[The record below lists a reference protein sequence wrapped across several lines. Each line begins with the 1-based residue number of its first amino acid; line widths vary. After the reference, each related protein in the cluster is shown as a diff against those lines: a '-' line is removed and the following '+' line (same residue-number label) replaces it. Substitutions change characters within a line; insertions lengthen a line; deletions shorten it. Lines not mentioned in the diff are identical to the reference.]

1 MIAMP
6 QTASA
11 QEDAA
16 AMKNAVCK
24 LLAIQ
29 KQQGQSSRVAGA
41 AYQAGVDVNGNAVV
55 PVDVNATP
63 QSQSII
69 IPIEI
74 DLAERFD
81 IPDLGETQVS
91 TAEIQS
97 DGRVMF
103 AQNDVTGKI
112 HDWCGTPV
120 PEDLDIQKPEIE
132 TPVVE
137 KPKIKTTEIN
147 GPMVEVK
154 QPTKVELQPV
164 EIKPI
169 IAQLPFEIKDNKASD
184 DTNLRNIIPPQTNIS
199 DKITGTDYRDYNE

>member
-1 MIAMP
+1 MRHIAFILFLV
-6 QTASA
+6 T
-11 QEDAA
+11 
-16 AMKNAVCK
+16 
-24 LLAIQ
+24 I
-29 KQQGQSSRVAGA
+29 GAGA
-41 AYQAGVDVNGNAVV
+41 AYQPGVDVNGNAVV
-55 PVDVNATP
+55 PVDINATP

-91 TAEIQS
+91 TAEIQP

-112 HDWCGTPV
+112 HDWCGTPI

-147 GPMVEVK
+147 GPMVEIN
-154 QPTKVELQPV
+154 QPPKIEIQPV
-164 EIKPI
+164 EIKPV
-169 IAQLPFEIKDNKASD
+169 IAQPPVEIPLEVEGNKASN
-184 DTNLRNIIPPQTNIS
+184 DTNVQNITTSQPDIS